1 MAPIRIRY
9 QSYVDYEN
17 GATYWDN
24 LRAHLAEIVD
34 GGTKVEV
41 IGITP
46 FNSYAPVSYTHL
58 TLPTKA

>member
-24 LRAHLAEIVD
+24 LGAHLNAMS
-34 GGTKVEV
+34 T
-41 IGITP
+41 T
-46 FNSYAPVSYTHL
+46 APPS
-58 TLPTKA
+58 TLSASRRMTTMRMRWSSSAARGR